1 MRLCAQESILCCKDL
16 EMPSTSALNPAPS
29 LADLQRGNQQ
39 PPPLPPSTTP
49 QHPAFGDS
57 LRRRRRS
64 SHSSHDSHDSH
75 GSHESHSS
83 HSSYAARHPDR
94 VPQKA
99 ASPNRAF
106 LSVLGLLSLILAYT
120 LVGVWLFIKGFL
132 LTRHELDGWN
142 ECAKPA
148 EAGWTLPRP
157 PERFGD
163 EEVLRWADTVL
174 DAEKGEGECRMVAV
188 KRKAV
193 VLVIDALRYDFI
205 APAPVGRESGWEAN
219 PYYHNVLTLPAE
231 LTAKHGIPAFA
242 DRPGPASFL
251 AHFAADPPTTTLQ
264 RLKGLTTGTLP
275 TFVEAGAN
283 FGSAGT
289 GVGQVNED
297 NWISQFKRSILNSSS
312 VNSSAGAGLVFA
324 GDDTWST
331 VFPTL
336 FDADKTWSYDSFN
349 VEDLDTVD
357 RGVEARLLPFL
368 QQNHPERVV
377 GVHDSWR
384 LLVGHTL
391 GVDHVGHRFG
401 AGHPKM
407 KVKLEEMQGLLRN
420 VTEAVDE
427 ETLVVVMGDHG
438 MDERGDHGGDAEL
451 EVGAGIWIY
460 SKGGFGHTSRRKDL
474 RRDPAEYV
482 STPEVESILPS
493 RIPFSPLPSS
503 TGHRTIP
510 QIDLVPTISILL
522 GLPIPYNNLGSII
535 PDLFPHP
542 DTLLRA
548 LRITS
553 RQMRAYLTAY
563 SRRSPDLAAFQPE
576 FDRSWLEAVR
586 ADAELARLLHSKG
599 KMEEVE
605 AAWRVA
611 ARGYHAFNRVSLV
624 RAREVWAQFD
634 VVRIVL
640 GLVVMALGLGV
651 AWVVRCGAVRGL
663 VGVLPAVA
671 EDGEVQGEEVA
682 RRSRTTQELGKVV
695 WRCVARST
703 LVGAGVGAA
712 VHGTTFLPLPLV
724 LASMLKPLTL
734 IDTVLTGASIAS
746 SLSLLLEHLPS
757 TLAYSAH
764 ARLLRYLG
772 WFAVI
777 ITFLP
782 VPLALT
788 GMIKSPTPFDAVL
801 TSASVVFSIP
811 LLFRIPPSTPQQPAS
826 QANDNDNAIPSTT
839 RLLNSLGWIVV
850 LIHTA
855 LFASNS
861 LLVFEDRFVL
871 LTLTTLLLIRGLLL
885 VGSSPTT
892 RLRLRHLLLTLL
904 SLILV
909 RLAAIPRV
917 CREEQT
923 PHCTNTFFASSSSSA
938 GSALNSPYVIAL
950 AYITAYLLPDVMGKV
965 LAQNKSF
972 VGIAPGFFRW
982 VVRPTL
988 MIGAG
993 QWALDYAVPLD
1004 SVQASGWGA
1013 TLEWLK
1019 YWMVKVDL
1027 VWIAVAVVFWVFAP
1041 LCLEIRREITQAGEG
1056 EEEGKQQQ
1064 KVSILGY
1071 ANSFG
1076 SSFTLMLGAGVSLI
1090 WLTTQPSGQLLS
1102 ALTTL
1107 ALVNGIVL
1115 VGTAGL
1121 SGLVFRRHLMLFK
1134 VWTPR
1139 VLVAV
1144 VNGVGGQVVAVAVT
1158 TAVWQVAN
1166 KVGSVFG
1173 SEFALQAHNERR
1185 PSAESMLL
1193 SPRLLIRVQHLLRT
1207 TAVLPR
1213 IRCAFARR
1221 ARRLHLMVAPS
1232 RITRRGRVIVSV
1244 GDDSIQPFAPPIQPS
1259 HYGHCYCDGNGDEG
1273 HVKCW
1278 TGHAARVVS
1287 DPVHLTLNVHEQ
1299 RDIDGKRDQRQQ
1311 RRYTCSDKRDDV
1323 HGEASSPGRTDGDS
1337 VPSSG
1342 ARVVPVDAKGSAVT
1356 VGVFEAGKVRRAVER
1371 GAVSPGAE
1379 FEAADRSVRVGTVGQ
1394 VDNAIQSTGSDE
1406 IERRRIGQCGGR
1418 RDGDQHEQ
1426 DHRDRRKGECW
1437 NEVFLRHDE
1446 KRVWVSMMMMM
1457 MVVGVVTENNPHYQ
1471 SHVAAETAFSSLPA
1485 ISAEEPLTA
1494 RQRYIA
1500 DH

>member
-1 MRLCAQESILCCKDL
+1 
-16 EMPSTSALNPAPS
+16 MPSTSALNPAPS
-29 LADLQRGNQQ
+29 LADLQRGGAQ

-49 QHPAFGDS
+49 QHPAFGQS

-99 ASPNRAF
+99 ASPNKAF
-106 LSVLGLLSLILAYT
+106 LSVLGLLGLILAYT
-120 LVGVWLFIKGFL
+120 LIGAWLFIKGFL

-157 PERFGD
+157 PERLDD
-163 EEVLRWADTVL
+163 EAVLSWADTVL
-174 DAEKGEGECRMVAV
+174 DAEKGEGECRMVAG

-205 APAPVGRESGWEAN
+205 APTPMEGGSVWEPN
-219 PYYHNVLTLPAE
+219 PYYHNILTLPAE

-242 DRPGPASFL
+242 DRPGPTSFL

-297 NWISQFKRSILNSSS
+297 NWISQFRRSILNSSS
-312 VNSSAGAGLVFA
+312 VSSSAAGLVFA

-331 VFPTL
+331 VFPNL

-357 RGVEARLLPFL
+357 RGVEAKLMPFL
-368 QQNHPERVV
+368 QQNHPERVA

-391 GVDHVGHRFG
+391 GVDHVGHRYG

-407 KVKLEEMQGLLRN
+407 KVKLEEMQDLLRN

-460 SKGGFGHTSRRKDL
+460 SKGGFGHTGRRRDL
-474 RRDPAEYV
+474 RQDPAEYV

-493 RIPFSPLPSS
+493 RIPFSSLPSPPYPS

-510 QIDLVPTISILL
+510 QIDLVPTISVLL

-535 PDLFPHP
+535 PDLFAHP

-553 RQMRAYLTAY
+553 RQMREYLSAY

-576 FDRSWLEAVR
+576 FDRRWLEAVR
-586 ADAELARLLHSKG
+586 ADADLARLLYSKSG
-599 KMEEVE
+599 AEEVE
-605 AAWRVA
+605 EAWRAA

-634 VVRIVL
+634 AVRIVV
-640 GLVVMALGLGV
+640 GLVVMVLGLGV
-651 AWVVRCGAVRGL
+651 AWVVRCGAMRGL

-671 EDGEVQGEEVA
+671 EEEEDGEGQQDEVV
-682 RRSRTTQELGKVV
+682 RRSRTTEELYAVV

-724 LASMLKPLTL
+724 LTSILKPLTL
-734 IDTVLTGASIAS
+734 VDTVLTGASVAS
-746 SLSLLLEHLPS
+746 SLSLVLRHLPS
-757 TLAYSAH
+757 TLAYSAQR
-764 ARLLRYLG
+764 RLLRHLG
-772 WFAVI
+772 WFIVI
-777 ITFLP
+777 ISFLP

-788 GMIKSPTPFDAVL
+788 GMIRSPTLSDAVL
-801 TSASVVFSIP
+801 TCASVVFSIP
-811 LLFRIPPSTPQQPAS
+811 LLFRALPSTPQRPAS

-839 RLLNSLGWIVV
+839 RLLNSLGWVVV

-871 LTLTTLLLIRGLLL
+871 LTLASLLLIRGLLL

-892 RLRLRHLLLTLL
+892 RLRLRHIFLTLL

-917 CREEQT
+917 CREEQA
-923 PHCTNTFFASSSSSA
+923 PHCTNTFFASSSST
-938 GSALNSPYVIAL
+938 GSALNSPYIIAL
-950 AYITAYLLPDVMGKV
+950 AYIIAYLLPDVVGRV

-1004 SVQASGWGA
+1004 SVQASGWGG

-1019 YWMVKVDL
+1019 YGMVKVDL

-1041 LCLEIRREITQAGEG
+1041 LCLEIRRETTQAGEG
-1056 EEEGKQQQ
+1056 GEEGKQQQ
-1064 KVSILGY
+1064 KVTILGF

-1076 SSFTLMLGAGVSLI
+1076 SSLTLMLGVGVSLI
-1090 WLTTQPSGQLLS
+1090 WLTTQPSGQVGLGLGVVVGMVCVEMGDAERDVVVLFRQKKAADETAQTTPSSPIHLSSTEIVAYTLLSQLLFFSTGHQATFASIQWRTAFLTSPTLTYPLSPLLVLLNSFGTTLLLPSLLTALSVLWNTAPLPRGSNRRMSTPQQLLS
-1102 ALTTL
+1102 ALATL
-1107 ALVNGIVL
+1107 ALINGIVL

-1173 SEFALQAHNERR
+1173 SEFA
-1185 PSAESMLL
+1185 
-1193 SPRLLIRVQHLLRT
+1193 
-1207 TAVLPR
+1207 
-1213 IRCAFARR
+1213 
-1221 ARRLHLMVAPS
+1221 
-1232 RITRRGRVIVSV
+1232 
-1244 GDDSIQPFAPPIQPS
+1244 
-1259 HYGHCYCDGNGDEG
+1259 
-1273 HVKCW
+1273 
-1278 TGHAARVVS
+1278 
-1287 DPVHLTLNVHEQ
+1287 
-1299 RDIDGKRDQRQQ
+1299 
-1311 RRYTCSDKRDDV
+1311 
-1323 HGEASSPGRTDGDS
+1323 
-1337 VPSSG
+1337 
-1342 ARVVPVDAKGSAVT
+1342 
-1356 VGVFEAGKVRRAVER
+1356 
-1371 GAVSPGAE
+1371 
-1379 FEAADRSVRVGTVGQ
+1379 
-1394 VDNAIQSTGSDE
+1394 
-1406 IERRRIGQCGGR
+1406 
-1418 RDGDQHEQ
+1418 
-1426 DHRDRRKGECW
+1426 
-1437 NEVFLRHDE
+1437 
-1446 KRVWVSMMMMM
+1446 
-1457 MVVGVVTENNPHYQ
+1457 
-1471 SHVAAETAFSSLPA
+1471 
-1485 ISAEEPLTA
+1485 
-1494 RQRYIA
+1494 
-1500 DH
+1500 